1 MSRTIICCLTVQN
14 LIGSVKAAIPKVTG
28 VWLVNYLECSRIFV
42 FYSII
47 EYALANWLMRIE
59 KRIEAAAA
67 KVAKEEAT
75 TSTAKGGAPAVGPE
89 GVSVHEERSS
99 KSVRKLAR
107 AVSRTLTMRS
117 PPAIKKHLTG
127 VDKLMV
133 NSKGRMAVRDQHVD
147 VFSRYAFPI
156 AYAVVLA
163 ILGGGQS

>member
-1 MSRTIICCLTVQN
+1 VSRTIICYLTVQN

-28 VWLVNYLECSRIFV
+28 VWLLGYLECSRYFV

-59 KRIEAAAA
+59 TRIEAAAA

-89 GVSVHEERSS
+89 GVSVHEERSF
-99 KSVRKLAR
+99 KSVRKLSR
-107 AVSRTLTMRS
+107 AVSRALTMRN

-127 VDKLMV
+127 VDKLLV
-133 NSKGRMAVRDQHVD
+133 NSKGRMTVRDQHVD

-156 AYAVVLA
+156 AYVVVLA
-163 ILGGGQS
+163 IFWGRQS